1 MVDRCEITYR
11 DGSTEAVYLERLRA
25 LLRPGEDIDRG
36 FYHHAENGKVEPEE
50 SAGRSGER
58 PQGAS
63 ALPRASARSHIR
75 T

>member
-1 MVDRCEITYR
+1 MVDRCEITFR
-11 DGSTEAVYLERLRA
+11 DGSTETVYLERLRA
-25 LLRPGEDIDRG
+25 RLRPGEDIDRG
-36 FYHHAENGKVEPEE
+36 FGYHAQNSKIEPEGSE
-50 SAGRSGER
+50 GRSGQR